1 MLKWFVD
8 LFFEVE
14 EEIIEEHQEKQIE
27 KPVVRPVKEVAIK
40 PTAQAIEDNPPKQIE
55 VIAKEDNIKKE
66 DKKSIFINDV
76 ATTRHDTVLLEKPKE
91 DNNDAYEFTPII
103 SPIFGVDEKHQPK
116 KAQKPIKK
124 PFVESSSAIGT
135 IISPIYGLEIQRSP
149 FSSSYN
155 LTDEDPKINI
165 DLQEMIE
172 VSFDENDIINEES
185 SEIAENNFEEET
197 EELEDV
203 SVDITED
210 DVVLEIEDNEDLGI
224 VSKPT
229 NIDLEV
235 SEEEKFMEEQQPN
248 LFDYM
253 R

>member
-27 KPVVRPVKEVAIK
+27 KPVARPVKEVAIK
-40 PTAQAIEDNPPKQIE
+40 PTVQEVEVNQPKQVE
-55 VIAKEDNIKKE
+55 VIAKEENVKKE
-66 DKKSIFINDV
+66 EKKSIFINDV

-91 DNNDAYEFTPII
+91 DNNDSYEFTPII

-135 IISPIYGLEIQRSP
+135 IISPIYGLEIQRSQ

-155 LTDEDPKINI
+155 LADEDPKINI
-165 DLQEMIE
+165 DLEDMIE
-172 VSFDENDIINEES
+172 TSFNEDEVVQEES
-185 SEIAENNFEEET
+185 SEIEKEILVEDNEEDE
-197 EELEDV
+197 
-203 SVDITED
+203 SVAITED
-210 DVVLEIEDNEDLGI
+210 DVVLEIEDNEEYTNN
-224 VSKPT
+224 SKQSSINT
-229 NIDLEV
+229 EV
-235 SEEEKFMEEQQPN
+235 SEEEKFMEDQQPN

>member
-14 EEIIEEHQEKQIE
+14 EEIIEKKKKKQTE
-27 KPVVRPVKEVAIK
+27 KPVVRPVKEVAVK
-40 PTAQAIEDNPPKQIE
+40 PITQAVEVNQPKQVE
-55 VIAKEDNIKKE
+55 VIADEENTKKE
-66 DKKSIFINDV
+66 EKKSIFINDV
-76 ATTRHDTVLLEKPKE
+76 ATKRHDTVLLEKPKE
-91 DNNDAYEFTPII
+91 DNNDSYEFTPII

-124 PFVESSSAIGT
+124 AFVESSSAIGT
-135 IISPIYGLEIQRSP
+135 IISPIYGLEIQRSQ

-165 DLQEMIE
+165 DLEDMIE
-172 VSFDENDIINEES
+172 ISIDEDMIEHEVSSAIEEENDD
-185 SEIAENNFEEET
+185 
-197 EELEDV
+197 EDIQV
-203 SVDITED
+203 AITED
-210 DVVLEIEDNEDLGI
+210 DVVLEIEDNEDLDI

-229 NIDLEV
+229 NIDIEV